1 MGGEHLGQAGNMTV
15 EIMDPPED
23 IYVNAAF
30 RHDLVRAVV
39 WRALNQA
46 FTR

>member
-1 MGGEHLGQAGNMTV
+1 MGGEHLGQAGNMMV

-23 IYVNAAF
+23 TYVNAAF
-30 RHDLVRAVV
+30 RRDLVRAVV
-39 WRALNQA
+39 WRAFNRA